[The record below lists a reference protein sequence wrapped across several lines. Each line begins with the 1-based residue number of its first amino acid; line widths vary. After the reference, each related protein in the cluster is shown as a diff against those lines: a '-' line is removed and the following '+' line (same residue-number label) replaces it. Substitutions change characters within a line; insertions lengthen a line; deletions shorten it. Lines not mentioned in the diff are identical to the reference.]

1 MKLYYFLVNGAEP
14 LIADDIDYVK
24 SLRGTKDVILINKEQ
39 FEEIA
44 SYYII
49 YRGMISSII
58 KKKKN

>member
-24 SLRGTKDVILINKEQ
+24 SLRGTKDVIFISKEQ

-44 SYYII
+44 SYYIV
-49 YRGMISSII
+49 YRNMISSII
-58 KKKKN
+58 KNRKN